1 MQGSSSSVVVVGL
14 VEVDGGIVTV
24 LLVGFVD
31 VADEE
36 GLIEELLD
44 ELLGGIVSVE
54 LAEGGCEVEVVG
66 CTEDDP

>member
-14 VEVDGGIVTV
+14 VEVDGGTVTV

-36 GLIEELLD
+36 GLIEELD

>member
-1 MQGSSSSVVVVGL
+1 MVVGL
-14 VEVDGGIVTV
+14 VEVDGGTVTV

>member
-1 MQGSSSSVVVVGL
+1 MVVGL
-14 VEVDGGIVTV
+14 VEVDGGTV

-36 GLIEELLD
+36 GLIEELLA

-54 LAEGGCEVEVVG
+54 VAEEGCEDEVVG
-66 CTEDDP
+66 CTVDDP

>member
-1 MQGSSSSVVVVGL
+1 MVVG
-14 VEVDGGIVTV
+14 VDEVDGGTV
-24 LLVGFVD
+24 LLVGFDD

-36 GLIEELLD
+36 GLIEELLA

-54 LAEGGCEVEVVG
+54 VAEGGCEDEVVG